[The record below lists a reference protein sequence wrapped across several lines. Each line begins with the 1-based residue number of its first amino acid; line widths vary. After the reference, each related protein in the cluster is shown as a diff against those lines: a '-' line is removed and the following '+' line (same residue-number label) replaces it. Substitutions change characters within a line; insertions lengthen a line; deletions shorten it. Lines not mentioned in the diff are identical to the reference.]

1 MQGKR
6 MPIAVLPRKVSPTF
20 ASRCYAHFSMM
31 RLDHSVKHI
40 FVLPGILL
48 AWTLGS
54 FPYSLHLLLHISL
67 GLAAVTAIA
76 SSNYVLNEILDAPFD
91 RLHPTK
97 HSRPAAQGVVHIE
110 LGYLQWLVL
119 GTAGLLLAYHLGGGV
134 FWSCL
139 VLWLMG
145 CVYNIPPVR
154 TKDIPYLDVLSESI
168 NNPLRFCVGWYL
180 VAASVLP
187 PASLLISYW
196 MLGAYFMSLKR
207 FSEYRQVGPAIARLY
222 RRSFEVY
229 TEKTLLNSV
238 VFYAAASML
247 FFGAFIMR
255 YRLELVFAFPLM
267 ALLMSVY
274 FDLAFETES
283 AVQNPEKLLGEPKLM
298 ILIAACIV
306 LLFILLKIRMP
317 WLQAAFPKSFTH

>member
-1 MQGKR
+1 
-6 MPIAVLPRKVSPTF
+6 
-20 ASRCYAHFSMM
+20 MM

-48 AWTLGS
+48 AWTLGA

-67 GLAAVTAIA
+67 GLVAVTAIA

-97 HSRPAAQGVVHIE
+97 HSRPAARGVVHIE

-119 GTAGLLLAYHLGGGV
+119 GTAGLLLAYHLGTDV

-180 VAASVLP
+180 VAVSVLP

-298 ILIAACIV
+298 ILIAACII
-306 LLFILLKIRMP
+306 LLFVLLKIRMP
-317 WLQAAFPKSFTH
+317 WLQVAFPKSFTH